1 MSVQQRHESPELG
14 DAIVRMMRALVTR
27 AGEGDTEAVEQLR
40 RIEQLAPS
48 ATSLGYGWAHR
59 DAGYS
64 WGELAQ
70 VTGTSRQAVLKRAVT
85 AEPGPAH
92 QLVPGHRKRGCAA
105 CAYDAAAAS

>member
-1 MSVQQRHESPELG
+1 MSGQQRHESPELG
-14 DAIVRMMRALVTR
+14 DAIVRMLRALVTR

-48 ATSLGYGWAHR
+48 ATSLGYGHAHR

-64 WGELAQ
+64 FGELAA

-85 AEPGPAH
+85 G
-92 QLVPGHRKRGCAA
+92 
-105 CAYDAAAAS
+105 